1 MCCSMDLSKLSGLV
15 LVIVGAV
22 LFVTA
27 VQLYSFWVSE
37 VLLASVRK
45 RLDEKVETF
54 TRVIPNLSLRRRKAA

>member
-15 LVIVGAV
+15 FVIVGAV

-37 VLLASVRK
+37 ALLASARK

-54 TRVIPNLSLRRRKAA
+54 KRAIPNLSLRRRKAA

>member
-1 MCCSMDLSKLSGLV
+1 MDLSKLSGLV
-15 LVIVGAV
+15 LVVVGVV

-37 VLLASVRK
+37 AMLASARK

-54 TRVIPNLSLRRRKAA
+54 KLSIPTLSLRRRKAA

>member
-37 VLLASVRK
+37 ALLASARK
-45 RLDEKVETF
+45 KLDEKVETF
-54 TRVIPNLSLRRRKAA
+54 KRSIPNLSLRRRKAA

>member
-1 MCCSMDLSKLSGLV
+1 MDLSKLSGLV
-15 LVIVGAV
+15 LFVVGVV

-37 VLLASVRK
+37 AILASARK

-54 TRVIPNLSLRRRKAA
+54 KRSIPTLSLRRRKAA

>member
-1 MCCSMDLSKLSGLV
+1 MDLSKLSGLV
-15 LVIVGAV
+15 SVVVAVV

-37 VLLASVRK
+37 AILASARK

-54 TRVIPNLSLRRRKAA
+54 KRSIPNLSLRRRKAA